1 MRVHFILL
9 LFCLE
14 IVAIFIWAALGAVL
28 GTVLGRDPSLRTCWR
43 HLNIGVV
50 AVLNLS
56 SIEALLQ
63 VVVGVDE
70 GVQVLDVVDRL
81 SQDAHLAQLAH
92 GGCPGDLQSQ
102 ALEALVDVLHP
113 RPLPRVPLYRLQV
126 LLGLDL
132 VPMDRV
138 EYCQL
143 FSTHRCFRPSG
154 FLVCG
159 QLILRISAPAY
170 IETNQLAVNPPGLYR
185 SLIVATDY
193 IIDHQSKFISFN
205 SSEPY

>member
-9 LFCLE
+9 LLCLE
-14 IVAIFIWAALGAVL
+14 VVAIFIWAALGAVL
-28 GTVLGRDPSLRTCWR
+28 GTVLGRNPSLRTSWR

-50 AVLNLS
+50 AFLNLS
-56 SIEALLQ
+56 SMEALLLE

-143 FSTHRCFRPSG
+143 FSTHPCFRPSG
-154 FLVCG
+154 FLVRG
-159 QLILRISAPAY
+159 QLTPRISAPAY
-170 IETNQLAVNPPGLYR
+170 IETNQLAVNPPGMCR

-193 IIDHQSKFISFN
+193 IIHHQSKFISFD
-205 SSEPY
+205 SSEP

>member
-9 LFCLE
+9 LLCLE
-14 IVAIFIWAALGAVL
+14 VVAIFIWAALGAVL
-28 GTVLGRDPSLRTCWR
+28 GAVLGRDPSLRTCWR
-43 HLNIGVV
+43 HLSIGVV

-56 SIEALLQ
+56 SIEALLLQ

-70 GVQVLDVVDRL
+70 GVQVLDVVHRL
-81 SQDAHLAQLAH
+81 GQDAHLAQLAH
-92 GGCPGDLQSQ
+92 GGRPGDLQSQ

-113 RPLPRVPLYRLQV
+113 RSLPRVPLYRLQV

-143 FSTHRCFRPSG
+143 FSTHLCFRPSG
-154 FLVCG
+154 FLVRG
-159 QLILRISAPAY
+159 QLTLRISAPAY
-170 IETNQLAVNPPGLYR
+170 IETNQLAVNPAGTVPL
-185 SLIVATDY
+185 T
-193 IIDHQSKFISFN
+193 N
-205 SSEPY
+205 SSH

>member
-9 LFCLE
+9 LLCLE
-14 IVAIFIWAALGAVL
+14 VVAIFIWAALGVVL
-28 GTVLGRDPSLRTCWR
+28 GTVLGAVLGTILGRDPRLRTCWR
-43 HLNIGVV
+43 HLNVGVV

-56 SIEALLQ
+56 SIEALLLQ
-63 VVVGVDE
+63 VVVGVDQ

-92 GGCPGDLQSQ
+92 GGRPGDLQSQ

-138 EYCQL
+138 ENCQL

-154 FLVCG
+154 FLVRG
-159 QLILRISAPAY
+159 QLTLSKSAPAY
-170 IETNQLAVNPPGLYR
+170 IETNQLAVNPAGTVPL
-185 SLIVATDY
+185 T
-193 IIDHQSKFISFN
+193 N
-205 SSEPY
+205 SSH

>member
-9 LFCLE
+9 LLCLE
-14 IVAIFIWAALGAVL
+14 VVAIFIWAALGAVL

-92 GGCPGDLQSQ
+92 GGCPGDLKSQ

-143 FSTHRCFRPSG
+143 FSTHPCFRPSG
-154 FLVCG
+154 FLVRG
-159 QLILRISAPAY
+159 QLTPRISAPAY
-170 IETNQLAVNPPGLYR
+170 IETNQLAVNPAGTVPL
-185 SLIVATDY
+185 T
-193 IIDHQSKFISFN
+193 N
-205 SSEPY
+205 SGH

>member
-9 LFCLE
+9 LLCLE
-14 IVAIFIWAALGAVL
+14 VVAIFIWAALGAVL

-70 GVQVLDVVDRL
+70 GVQVLDVVHRL

-92 GGCPGDLQSQ
+92 GGRPGDLQSQ

>member
-9 LFCLE
+9 LLCLE
-14 IVAIFIWAALGAVL
+14 VVAIFIWAALGTVL

-43 HLNIGVV
+43 HLNVGVV

-56 SIEALLQ
+56 SIEALLLQ
-63 VVVGVDE
+63 VVVGVDQ

-92 GGCPGDLQSQ
+92 GGRPGDLQSQ

-113 RPLPRVPLYRLQV
+113 RPLPCVPLYRLQV

-138 EYCQL
+138 ENRQL
-143 FSTHRCFRPSG
+143 FSTHLSFRPSG
-154 FLVCG
+154 FLVRG
-159 QLILRISAPAY
+159 QLTPRISAPAY
-170 IETNQLAVNPPGLYR
+170 IETNQLAVNPAGTVPL
-185 SLIVATDY
+185 T
-193 IIDHQSKFISFN
+193 N
-205 SSEPY
+205 SSHWLQY